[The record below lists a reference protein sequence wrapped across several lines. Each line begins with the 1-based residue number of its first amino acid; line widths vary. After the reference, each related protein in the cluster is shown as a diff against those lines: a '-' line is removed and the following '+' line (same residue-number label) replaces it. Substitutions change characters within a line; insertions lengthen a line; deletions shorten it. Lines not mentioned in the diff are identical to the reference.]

1 MEIMAL
7 TGGVPGVDC
16 GGFCEFCY
24 FKSVDR
30 NSSPVLGCKNCGPE
44 KMGCSYCE
52 GIVQLPKMKFKSL
65 NDVIMGLRHEMLL
78 MELAGLMDNDVT
90 VNIGSWADILFYP
103 YLNHLISILKNQ
115 DFKVHLGYTSGK
127 GIKNI
132 GEAQN
137 LLNTGIDEVSFS
149 VLSTDPNMR
158 NRWMN
163 DKTPEASISS
173 LKLFCENI
181 DVNASIVVIPGI
193 ITENELIKTC
203 TDLEDWGV
211 KSLVLSRF
219 ANLPK
224 QGLILNKKP
233 IISGIEPDPFEK
245 FCELVET
252 MNKEFNFTIYGS
264 PAYHPDKSIPYVLS
278 EPKNQKYLKTLNK
291 VQTDATIVT
300 SSLSAGYIEKIF
312 NSIDD
317 NNHVNVVSVD
327 KEIAD
332 LITMEDLE
340 SLDLNQMKD
349 RVVLPG
355 GTLVHDKQAQKCFQR
370 DGKVR
375 TVLRGPML
383 LFSPCPDWDMDE
395 EKLIEFECGSFNTL
409 INTINSQQ
417 FFKID

>member
-24 FKSVDR
+24 FKSVYR
-30 NSSPVLGCKNCGPE
+30 NSSPVLGCKNCAPE
-44 KMGCSYCE
+44 KLGCSYCE

-65 NDVIMGLRHEMLL
+65 NDVIMELRHNMLL
-78 MELAGLMDNDVT
+78 MELAGLLDNDVT

-132 GEAQN
+132 GEAKN

-149 VLSTDPNMR
+149 VLSTDPTMR
-158 NRWMN
+158 NRWMG
-163 DKTPEASISS
+163 DRTPEASISS
-173 LKLFCENI
+173 LKLFCQNI

-203 TDLEDWGV
+203 TDLEDWGI

-219 ANLPK
+219 ANLPN

-233 IISGIEPDPFEK
+233 IINGIEPDPFEK
-245 FCELVET
+245 FCDLVET
-252 MNKEFNFTIYGS
+252 MNKEFNFTVYGS

-278 EPKNQKYLKTLNK
+278 EPKNQKYLKKLNT
-291 VQTDATIVT
+291 VQADATIIT
-300 SSLSAGYIEKIF
+300 SSLSAGYIKKIF

-317 NNHVNVVSVD
+317 NDHVNVVSVE

-340 SLDLNQMKD
+340 SLDLNQLKD
-349 RVVLPG
+349 RVLLPG
-355 GTLVHDKQAQKCFQR
+355 GALVHDKQAQKCFQK

-383 LFSPCPDWDMDE
+383 LFSPCPDWDMDD
-395 EKLIEFECGSFNTL
+395 EKLVEFECGSFNTL
-409 INTINSQQ
+409 INTINSPLTL
-417 FFKID
+417 